1 MVANTPAYLDLNTAK
16 LEVTVVVEDSAE
28 EKVVEEREGVVR
40 VVVDSAAEEAKE
52 TAEEAMDSEEEAMD
66 SEEAEKATVE
76 VDSAAEEAMDSVEAG
91 MDLEEA
97 GKATGV
103 ARYLLRAAMFP
114 GRAGAYQAVFA
125 ILADHFSY

>member
-52 TAEEAMDSEEEAMD
+52 MAEEAMDSEEEAMD
-66 SEEAEKATVE
+66 SVEAEKATVE
-76 VDSAAEEAMDSVEAG
+76 VDSAEGEGMGPVEVAMGSEEVEKATEEVDSAVA
-91 MDLEEA
+91 MDLEED
-97 GKATGV
+97 TTS
-103 ARYLLRAAMFP
+103 RHIRTQYR
-114 GRAGAYQAVFA
+114 
-125 ILADHFSY
+125 

>member
-52 TAEEAMDSEEEAMD
+52 TAEEAMDSVEAAMD
-66 SEEAEKATVE
+66 LEEAEKATVE
-76 VDSAAEEAMDSVEAG
+76 VDSAEEAAMDSVEVAMDSEEAEKATEEVDSAVA
-91 MDLEEA
+91 MDLEED
-97 GKATGV
+97 TTS
-103 ARYLLRAAMFP
+103 RHIRTQYR
-114 GRAGAYQAVFA
+114 
-125 ILADHFSY
+125 

>member
-52 TAEEAMDSEEEAMD
+52 TEEEAMDSEEEAMD
-66 SEEAEKATVE
+66 SVEAEKATMGVVDSVEAAAMDSAEAAMDSEKAEKATEE
-76 VDSAAEEAMDSVEAG
+76 VDSAME
-91 MDLEEA
+91 MDLEED
-97 GKATGV
+97 TTS
-103 ARYLLRAAMFP
+103 RHIRTQYR
-114 GRAGAYQAVFA
+114 
-125 ILADHFSY
+125 

>member
-52 TAEEAMDSEEEAMD
+52 TAEEAMDSAEEAMGSEEEAMD

-76 VDSAAEEAMDSVEAG
+76 VDSAEEEAMDSVEVAMDSEEVEKATEEVDSAVA
-91 MDLEEA
+91 MDLEED
-97 GKATGV
+97 TTS
-103 ARYLLRAAMFP
+103 RHIRTQYR
-114 GRAGAYQAVFA
+114 
-125 ILADHFSY
+125 

>member
-40 VVVDSAAEEAKE
+40 VVVDSAAEEVKE
-52 TAEEAMDSEEEAMD
+52 TAEEAMD

-76 VDSAAEEAMDSVEAG
+76 VDSAEEEAMDSVEVAMDSEEVEKATEEVDSAVA
-91 MDLEEA
+91 MDLEED
-97 GKATGV
+97 TTS
-103 ARYLLRAAMFP
+103 RHIRTQYR
-114 GRAGAYQAVFA
+114 
-125 ILADHFSY
+125 

>member
-52 TAEEAMDSEEEAMD
+52 MAEEAMDSEEEAMD
-66 SEEAEKATVE
+66 SVEAEKATVE
-76 VDSAAEEAMDSVEAG
+76 VDSEEEEAMDSVEVA
-91 MDLEEA
+91 MDSEEVEKATEEVDSAVAIDLEED
-97 GKATGV
+97 TTS
-103 ARYLLRAAMFP
+103 RHIRTQYR
-114 GRAGAYQAVFA
+114 
-125 ILADHFSY
+125 

>member
-52 TAEEAMDSEEEAMD
+52 TAEEAMDSVEAAMD
-66 SEEAEKATVE
+66 LEEAEKATVE
-76 VDSAAEEAMDSVEAG
+76 VDSAEEEAMDSVEVAMDSEEVEKATEEVDSAVA
-91 MDLEEA
+91 MDLEED
-97 GKATGV
+97 TTS
-103 ARYLLRAAMFP
+103 RHIRTQYR
-114 GRAGAYQAVFA
+114 
-125 ILADHFSY
+125 